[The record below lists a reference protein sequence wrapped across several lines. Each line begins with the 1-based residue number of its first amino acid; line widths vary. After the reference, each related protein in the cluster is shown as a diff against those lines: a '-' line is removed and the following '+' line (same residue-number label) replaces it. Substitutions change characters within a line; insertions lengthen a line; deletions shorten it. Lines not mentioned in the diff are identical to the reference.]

1 MHNELAYFD
10 ETLQRVTRSS
20 HRRHCENYTS
30 GCLSAART
38 KFQSRLSSRATPWKI
53 HAEIQLLC
61 FYEHSPDIPHPRIIC
76 SSKSAC
82 YLCDLFIKTH
92 GKFQTPRTHGRLYD
106 KWILPEW
113 PISEAPANEYILPVV
128 EQFNAALEAKIL
140 HTLNRKRLPCRHPNE
155 STLPLREPWSST
167 STLSRAYTRY
177 STAEAS
183 DHAYDDVFED
193 QEEPPPQN
201 SAFADTGSFKTALE
215 DSLYTTQTPPVKRDT
230 PKEQQRN
237 GERGAIVIPLR
248 PNAAS
253 QRLTRGDW
261 AYHKLTHPCD
271 TFTVQTDVVSLH
283 AAWDY
288 KAMEATHGL
297 FAAHNICWVQVK
309 WLGCGS
315 QGTQEDARFGCI
327 DLDTLESNQDKTV
340 ESGTVSGAKELY
352 LKKGEHLL
360 LIKYTFEDLGQ
371 G

>member
-1 MHNELAYFD
+1 
-10 ETLQRVTRSS
+10 
-20 HRRHCENYTS
+20 
-30 GCLSAART
+30 
-38 KFQSRLSSRATPWKI
+38 
-53 HAEIQLLC
+53 
-61 FYEHSPDIPHPRIIC
+61 
-76 SSKSAC
+76 
-82 YLCDLFIKTH
+82 
-92 GKFQTPRTHGRLYD
+92 
-106 KWILPEW
+106 
-113 PISEAPANEYILPVV
+113 
-128 EQFNAALEAKIL
+128 
-140 HTLNRKRLPCRHPNE
+140 
-155 STLPLREPWSST
+155 
-167 STLSRAYTRY
+167 
-177 STAEAS
+177 
-183 DHAYDDVFED
+183 
-193 QEEPPPQN
+193 
-201 SAFADTGSFKTALE
+201 LE

-261 AYHKLTHPCD
+261 AYHKLTQPCD

-283 AAWDY
+283 ASWDY